1 LLQIPKSATI
11 DPLERSVVLVG
22 DKAAIPLASTKPV
35 LLNILSCE
43 IHSLYL
49 FDGLGVVSPVIISAH
64 EILTFLHLIM
74 TMSLC
79 VINLAVLA
87 ILEGVAA
94 VRKTSLVIPI
104 LFYSLVLPG
113 SHAWSVSIEGIAVRL
128 LLGLVAAWA
137 VHIPRLVYRSL
148 RRHALLRYGVCW
160 LLISTLILCPQHLF
174 NLRLYININRR
185 VYYLCC

>member
-1 LLQIPKSATI
+1 
-11 DPLERSVVLVG
+11 VVG
-22 DKAAIPLASTKPV
+22 DKAAIPLARTKAILV
-35 LLNILSCE
+35 NILSCE

-49 FDGLGVVSPVIISAH
+49 FDSLGIVSSVIISAH
-64 EILTFLHLIM
+64 EVLTFLHLIM
-74 TMSLC
+74 PMSLC